1 MFIGEDLGNWS
12 CQNKLRFFH
21 RFQNLCK
28 PQAFDSVAESLSSDE
43 VWRSVTWFRVAKNTC
58 QNVPIDHWELVSVVS
73 KFLVGAWQCISMAS
87 LIRFLRVSSILAMI
101 KEEDKS
107 RVCPVS
113 LRCPLDFSLFYLFIY
128 LFIYYLF
135 IYLIFIYLFL
145 YLFMI
150 FR

>member
-43 VWRSVTWFRVAKNTC
+43 VWRSVIWFRVAKNTC

-87 LIRFLRVSSILAMI
+87 LIRSGGCHLSLQWSRRKISQGCVPSPWGVPLTFLYFIYSFIY
-101 KEEDKS
+101 
-107 RVCPVS
+107 
-113 LRCPLDFSLFYLFIY
+113 LFTYLFIY
-128 LFIYYLF
+128 D
-135 IYLIFIYLFL
+135 FL
-145 YLFMI
+145 LTKESV
-150 FR
+150 